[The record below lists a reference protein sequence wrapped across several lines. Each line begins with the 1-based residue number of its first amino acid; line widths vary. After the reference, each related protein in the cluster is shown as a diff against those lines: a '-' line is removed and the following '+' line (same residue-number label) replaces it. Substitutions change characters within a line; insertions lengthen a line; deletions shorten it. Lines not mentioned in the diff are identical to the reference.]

1 MYTHCNKCILSYHSK
16 SVRVEG
22 WRNAQIRCY
31 FSVFLHN
38 FSNTEV
44 RVRRTNFQRKIKM
57 RLHLIDGVLCVL
69 CQSILKKKRE
79 QRLLW
84 VQRSDFRC
92 QIIPK
97 FYFHLEFFFMSY
109 HILFLVFIN
118 NDFVYIYLELKN
130 PTQKKKY
137 DNMKYNFYGLRLHYL
152 SFRYPSVK
160 NLLSIFHGVCLCL
173 CVHIYVYMLNCDVP
187 NPVRKNETSWSY

>member
-1 MYTHCNKCILSYHSK
+1 
-16 SVRVEG
+16 
-22 WRNAQIRCY
+22 
-31 FSVFLHN
+31 
-38 FSNTEV
+38 
-44 RVRRTNFQRKIKM
+44 
-57 RLHLIDGVLCVL
+57 
-69 CQSILKKKRE
+69 
-79 QRLLW
+79 
-84 VQRSDFRC
+84 
-92 QIIPK
+92 
-97 FYFHLEFFFMSY
+97 MSY

-187 NPVRKNETSWSY
+187 NPVRKNETSWSYWQHMKLSPPKTEFPAEFMIKLYIQNFIPCVIPFLFPSGLRGIKVKGDGNWVGPSRALSATKALLCSPFCSPFLVCRKKKKDFNLLGFL